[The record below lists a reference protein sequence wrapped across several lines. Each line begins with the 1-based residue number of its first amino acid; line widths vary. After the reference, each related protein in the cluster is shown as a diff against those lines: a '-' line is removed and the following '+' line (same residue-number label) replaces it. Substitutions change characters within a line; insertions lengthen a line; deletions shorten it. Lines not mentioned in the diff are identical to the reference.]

1 MMTESLREK
10 AMTIVHRL
18 TDKGF
23 EACLVGGCV
32 RDEQLGRP
40 VKDYDI
46 ATSARPEQVI
56 ALFERTVPTGL
67 QHGTVTVIIGKRPFE
82 VTTFRKEADYEAF
95 RRPSEVEYI
104 DSLLEDLKRRDFTMN
119 AMAID
124 REGRL
129 IDPFGGRADLQ
140 RGVLRCVG
148 EAEERFREDAL
159 RMLRC
164 IRFAAEYNLQVDGP
178 TWEAL
183 IACMPLLRHIAMER
197 VRLELER
204 MLAGNDPNRALEL
217 LSRSRALEHVKRELK
232 LAAAIGPDSIT
243 DLKRIARDELRWAY
257 LYLRAGVS
265 PAEAAEDMKTL
276 TFSKQMMEEIKR
288 TAAAADMLAHGL
300 ERLDRSSAEE
310 EEYRRLWLRTALQ
323 YGRET
328 LRGIRELMAADALW
342 FAARCSSPLAAGAVT
357 RWCDHG
363 HGWLQTM
370 PAGELSELSVTGQAV
385 LERLKAKSGPWTGKL
400 LNRLLEL
407 VALGELPNE
416 TEALLQTAEREYVTM
431 QKKGTL

>member
-1 MMTESLREK
+1 MTESLRQQ
-10 AMTIVHRL
+10 AMTIVRRL

-46 ATSARPEQVI
+46 ATSARPQQVI
-56 ALFERTVPTGL
+56 DLFERTVPTGL
-67 QHGTVTVIIGKRPFE
+67 QHGTITVMIGRMPFE
-82 VTTFRKEADYEAF
+82 VTTFRKEAEYEAF

-124 REGRL
+124 CEGRL

-148 EAEERFREDAL
+148 QAEERFREDAL

-164 IRFAAEYNLQVDGP
+164 IRFTAEYDLQVDGP
-178 TWEAL
+178 TWDAL

-204 MLAGNDPNRALEL
+204 MLAGSSPNRALEL
-217 LSRSRALEHVKRELK
+217 LSQAGALRYVKRELK
-232 LAAAIGPDSIT
+232 LAGSEQYDSFP
-243 DLKRIARDELRWAY
+243 DLKQITRDELRWAY
-257 LYLRAGVS
+257 LYLRADVTS
-265 PAEAAEDMKTL
+265 AEAADDMKAL
-276 TFSKQMMEEIKR
+276 TFSKQMMDEVKR
-288 TAAAADMLAHGL
+288 IVAAADMLAIGL
-300 ERLDRSSAEE
+300 ERLDRSSAEDKD
-310 EEYRRLWLRTALQ
+310 YRQLWLLAALQ

-328 LRGIRELMAADALW
+328 LQGVRELMVVDALW
-342 FAARCSSPLAAGAVT
+342 FEVRYNSPLAGEAVT
-357 RWCDHG
+357 RWANHG
-363 HGWLQTM
+363 CSWLLVM
-370 PAGELSELSVTGQAV
+370 PAGDLSELSVTGLTV
-385 LERLKAKSGPWTGKL
+385 LERLKAKAGPWTGKL

-416 TEALLQTAEREYVTM
+416 PEALLQMAEREYVRM
-431 QKKGTL
+431 QEKETL

>member
-1 MMTESLREK
+1 MTESLREQ
-10 AMTIVHRL
+10 AMTIVRRL
-18 TDKGF
+18 TDNGF

-46 ATSARPEQVI
+46 ATSARPQQIIE
-56 ALFERTVPTGL
+56 LFERTVPTGL
-67 QHGTVTVIIGKRPFE
+67 QHGTVTVMIGKMPFE
-82 VTTFRKEADYEAF
+82 VTTFRKEAEYEAF

-124 REGRL
+124 GEGRL

-148 EAEERFREDAL
+148 QAEERFREDAL

-164 IRFAAEYNLQVDGP
+164 IRFAAEYGLQVDGP
-178 TWEAL
+178 TWDAL

-204 MLAGNDPNRALEL
+204 MLAGSAPNRALEL
-217 LSRSRALEHVKRELK
+217 LFHSGALGHVKRELK
-232 LAAAIGPDSIT
+232 LAGTREFDSFV

-257 LYLRAGVS
+257 LYLRAGAS
-265 PAEAAEDMKTL
+265 PEEAAEDMKAL
-276 TFSKQMMEEIKR
+276 TFSKQMMDEIKR
-288 TAAAADMLAHGL
+288 TVAAADMLAYGL
-300 ERLDRSSAEE
+300 ERPDCSFTEE
-310 EEYRRLWLRTALQ
+310 DDYKRLWLRTALQ

-328 LRGIRELMAADALW
+328 LQGVRELMAADALW
-342 FAARCSSPLAAGAVT
+342 YEARYTNPLAAEAAT
-357 RWCDHG
+357 RWRDHG
-363 HGWLQTM
+363 LSWLKSM
-370 PAGELSELSVTGQAV
+370 PAGDLSELSITGQAV
-385 LERLKAKSGPWTGKL
+385 LERLKVKAGPWTGKL

-407 VALGELPNE
+407 VALEELPNE
-416 TEALLQTAEREYVTM
+416 TEALLETAEREYVRI
-431 QKKGTL
+431 QEKETL